1 MESFRSS
8 NQQRAVAAPHLSH
21 LIELVLALPAV
32 EGNMT
37 KDRTLQYARSGI
49 TFAKCLRILSA
60 QCPNSSFIPRKCPFA
75 ALFQSSLQHKGD
87 Q

>member
-1 MESFRSS
+1 
-8 NQQRAVAAPHLSH
+8 
-21 LIELVLALPAV
+21 
-32 EGNMT
+32 MT